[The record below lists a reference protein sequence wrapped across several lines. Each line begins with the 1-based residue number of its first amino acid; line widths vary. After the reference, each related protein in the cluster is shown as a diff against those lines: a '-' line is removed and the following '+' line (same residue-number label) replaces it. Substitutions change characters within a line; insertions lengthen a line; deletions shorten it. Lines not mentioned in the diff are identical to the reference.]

1 VRNTSRLHGAA
12 APLALAIVLSA
23 QPAFAQDAG
32 TGTSEEPVILV
43 TGSRIASPTI
53 DSVSPVQ
60 VIDAGAID
68 QSGVINIQELLLE
81 NPSFGTPALSRTN
94 SNFLTSG
101 TGVATVDLRDLSE
114 ERTLVMI
121 NSRRVVAGLPGTS
134 IVDLNVIPTQFVE
147 RVDILTGGASSLYGS
162 DAVAGVVN
170 FIYKTD
176 FEGLEIEAQ
185 NGITHRGDMP
195 TYQANATWGANFSD
209 DRGNVMLH
217 VGYSHEGKLRSRSR
231 ANTRIDD
238 LDTAFNISGDPADYG
253 VSYAPYYSGFAPQGR
268 FGAGGYNF
276 TYSPT
281 GVLQPCFNTN
291 EATCVSATPP
301 TATSPGLPD
310 IGTGVGPNGFN
321 RQAYRY
327 IAVPVDRLLFA
338 GRAHYDVTD
347 DVSLF
352 AEATYS
358 NTKASRQLEPYAL
371 DTGGATPLYASGL
384 APIESR
390 VPNVGANT
398 FDIVRNPFV
407 PDAIYNVATDRDG
420 DGLRDITIAR
430 RLTDFGPRA
439 ASTERNF
446 YRFVAGVEGQLS
458 NDISWDASYTYGRT
472 TESQFGSGQPNFPN
486 LRNALAVIP
495 DANGNPVCADPEA
508 AAAGCIPVHFFGENT
523 VDPAALSYI
532 AADQVLNSTI
542 TQHVAQ
548 GNLTGSLFELPAGP
562 LGFALGVEYR
572 QEKSREDN
580 DALTNA
586 GLNGSNALPDTEGS
600 FNVKEA
606 YLELNVPILAD
617 RPGFYNLALRGAGR
631 ISDYSTVGTVYTYS
645 GGIEWAPI
653 QDLRFSGTYAR
664 AVRAPN
670 IGELYQGP
678 AQTFPSGLI
687 DPCIGI
693 STTTTGA
700 IAENCRRDPG
710 VAANIAANGVFTLTQ
725 SDVQGISGF
734 NSGNPNLR
742 EEKADS
748 WTASAV
754 YSPRGIDFLR
764 NTVLRVDYYN
774 IDIDDAIVSVPRT
787 TILQECYT
795 NGNDDYCQFIT
806 RYPTQLGSSSAG
818 AIQFINSGGVNAGK
832 LKAEGIDVTLTKRFE
847 FPMLHP
853 SGGLNFRVAY
863 NHQFQNY
870 LIPLEGADKDVTAG
884 EIGSPKDRFTAS
896 LGYTSDRVD
905 WGFTGTYLGRS
916 CEDDASLFTS
926 LDLPPCSIKIPAQFY
941 LDTQVGVKFDP
952 AEIFFGIDN
961 LLDNDAPAILS
972 GTPFNTTGTATAAD
986 VYDPFGRR
994 YYVGARLRF

>member
-60 VIDAGAID
+60 VLDSAAIE

-81 NPSFGTPALSRTN
+81 NPAFGTPALSRTN

-101 TGVATVDLRDLSE
+101 TGVATVDLRDLGSD
-114 ERTLVMI
+114 RTLVMV

-134 IVDLNVIPTQFVE
+134 TVDLNVIPTQFIE

-195 TYQANATWGANFSD
+195 TYQANVTWGGNFGD

-217 VGYSHEGKLRSRSR
+217 LGYSHEGKLKSSSR
-231 ANTRIDD
+231 ANTRVDD
-238 LDTAFNISGDPADYG
+238 ADQMFTVTGDPADYG
-253 VSYAPYYSGFAPQGR
+253 ISVEPFYSGFAPQGR
-268 FGAGGYNF
+268 FGAGDYQF
-276 TYSPT
+276 TFGPN
-281 GVLQPCFNTN
+281 GNLQPCFTTN
-291 EATCVSATPP
+291 GPSCS
-301 TATSPGLPD
+301 SDLGN
-310 IGTGVGPNGFN
+310 GVGPNGFN

-347 DVSLF
+347 DISVF
-352 AEATYS
+352 GEATYA

-371 DTGGATPLYASGL
+371 DTGGATPLYASGA

-390 VPNVGANT
+390 VPIAGTNT

-407 PDAIYNVATDRDG
+407 PDAIYNEATDSDE

-458 NDISWDASYTYGRT
+458 NDINWDVSYTFGRT

-495 DANGNPVCADPEA
+495 GANGTPVCADPEA
-508 AAAGCIPVHFFGENT
+508 AAAGCIPVHFFGANT
-523 VDPAALSYI
+523 VDPAALDYI
-532 AADQVLNSTI
+532 AADQVLNSTV

-645 GGIEWAPI
+645 GGIEWAPF
-653 QDLRFSGTYAR
+653 QDLRFSGTYSR

-687 DPCIGI
+687 DPCEGVTAT
-693 STTTTGA
+693 STGA
-700 IAENCRRDPG
+700 VSENCRLDPG
-710 VAANIAANGVFTLTQ
+710 VAANIAANGAFTLTQ

-734 NSGNPNLR
+734 DSGNPNLR

-754 YSPRGIDFLR
+754 YTPRGIDFLR

-774 IDIDDAIVSVPRT
+774 IDIDDAIVNVPRT

-795 NGNDDYCQFIT
+795 NGNDDYCQFIS
-806 RYPTQLGSSSAG
+806 RYPTQLGASSAG

-853 SGGLNFRVAY
+853 SGGLNARVAY
-863 NHQFQNY
+863 THQFQNY
-870 LIPLEGADKDVTAG
+870 LIPLPGADKDVTAG
-884 EIGSPKDRFTAS
+884 EIGSPKDRFTAF
-896 LGYTSDRVD
+896 LGYTSDRFD

-916 CEDDASLFTS
+916 CEDDATLVGSF
-926 LDLPPCSIKIPAQFY
+926 DLAPCSIKVGAEFY
-941 LDTQVGVKFDP
+941 LDTQVRVKFDP
-952 AEIFFGIDN
+952 AEIYFGIDN
-961 LLDNDAPAILS
+961 VLDNDAPNLL
-972 GTPFNTTGTATAAD
+972 TNTTFNTTGTDTAAD
-986 VYDPFGRR
+986 VYDVFGRR